1 VLKTTGGTSQE
12 YQQVILELEGLAHV
26 LSHLQALESNDSNVN
41 HVNAILM
48 ALACRLPLQDFL
60 VKIQKYE
67 ASMGVFAGRSI
78 KGVGH
83 KAKWAV
89 HIGDEMQKLRA
100 MISAK
105 VLSINLLLATHAS

>member
-1 VLKTTGGTSQE
+1 
-12 YQQVILELEGLAHV
+12 
-26 LSHLQALESNDSNVN
+26 
-41 HVNAILM
+41 M

-67 ASMGVFAGRSI
+67 SSMGSFATKSM
-78 KGVGH
+78 KGAGQ

-89 HIGDEMQKLRA
+89 YIADEVQKLR
-100 MISAK
+100 MLVSGK